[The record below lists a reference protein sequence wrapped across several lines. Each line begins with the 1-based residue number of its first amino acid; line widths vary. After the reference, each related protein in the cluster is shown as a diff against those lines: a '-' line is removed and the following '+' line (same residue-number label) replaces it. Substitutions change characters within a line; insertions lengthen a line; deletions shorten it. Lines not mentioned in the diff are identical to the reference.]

1 MWAIIVLK
9 EGGSLDVGGRLW
21 ESGKPLRTKKQSLI
35 NWAKSNGRFRVIEES
50 EPEKVPKKPGPK
62 PKVAVVSEVSEVVVS
77 EVVESKAKPKAV
89 GRPKA
94 KPKAKAR
101 SAKSVAKRNENKF
114 ASKGPG

>member
-50 EPEKVPKKPGPK
+50 EPEKVPKKPEPKKRGPK
-62 PKVAVVSEVSEVVVS
+62 PKVAAVSEVSK
-77 EVVESKAKPKAV
+77 VESKAKPKAV